1 MRTITFIII
10 FFTILNSY
18 SQENSIVLELCNLE
32 PISFEL
38 SEERYVDVL
47 EKKFG
52 NGIEG
57 WNDKDYELIYSG
69 LHPFIQALHNSY
81 AYHQNFTITPD
92 MIWLLIA
99 QGFSTHINQNP
110 EKLRKYFVDFNGKKA
125 LHIRRDKFSKGSIKN
140 DWTTVFPEFT
150 EQIGEYTGKEL
161 LNTTLLN
168 FSTTT
173 SAEKI
178 AFEIT
183 LMEAMNNYF
192 IYVVHTRCGIPNII
206 LKGKTSDWELI
217 LEKTKE
223 LSKYELNWWVDDL
236 IPILEQ
242 FINASKNQIDLEFWN
257 NIYKNRKIGSGSPY
271 ITGWITKF
279 FPYLKDR
286 SEKLIKS
293 TDYTDKITTKSFTS
307 GIAKADF
314 YWDYN
319 GAIFQMEFLAGFVGY
334 RFDKSQKGFIPEIG
348 WVVRD
353 TGEMGIK
360 NEDSEYKDEILQIE
374 KN

>member
-1 MRTITFIII
+1 MKISVFIIA
-10 FFTILNSY
+10 ILTTLNLY
-18 SQENSIVLELCNLE
+18 SQENSTVLELCDLE

-38 SEERYVDVL
+38 SEERYIDVL

-52 NGIEG
+52 KGIEG
-57 WNDKDYELIYSG
+57 WSKKNNKLISSG

-81 AYHQNFTITPD
+81 AYHQNITITPD

-125 LHIRRDKFSKGSIKN
+125 LHIKRDKFSKGSNKN

-183 LMEAMNNYF
+183 LMEAMSNYF

-217 LEKTKE
+217 LEKTKV
-223 LSKYELNWWVDDL
+223 LSKYELNWWITDL

-242 FINASKNQIDLEFWN
+242 FVNASKNQIDVEFWN
-257 NIYKNRKIGSGSPY
+257 NIYKNRKVGSGSP
-271 ITGWITKF
+271 IISGWIINF
-279 FPYLKDR
+279 FPYLNDK
-286 SEKLIKS
+286 SENLIKS
-293 TDYTDKITTKSFTS
+293 TDYSNKITTKSFTS

-319 GAIFQMEFLAGFVGY
+319 GPIYQMEFIAGFVGY
-334 RFDKSQKGFIPEIG
+334 RFETISNSFVPEIS
-348 WVVRD
+348 WIVRD

-360 NEDSEYKDEILQIE
+360 NKDSEYKNEILRI
-374 KN
+374 K